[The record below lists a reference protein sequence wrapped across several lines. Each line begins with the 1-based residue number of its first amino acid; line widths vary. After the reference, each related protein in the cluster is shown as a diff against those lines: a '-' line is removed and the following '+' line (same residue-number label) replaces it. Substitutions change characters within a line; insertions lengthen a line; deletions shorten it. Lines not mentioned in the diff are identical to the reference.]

1 MTLRRTKPSVV
12 REPAFA
18 NPALAKCEY
27 PGRTGLVHNR
37 PGVGHGFG
45 GIGCF
50 NKEDS
55 TRKGGTV
62 QLRMSERIFEQN
74 EDIEFAPGE
83 RTHPARLD
91 MILRRSS
98 AAACRPKSARRVR
111 G

>member
-1 MTLRRTKPSVV
+1 M
-12 REPAFA
+12 
-18 NPALAKCEY
+18 
-27 PGRTGLVHNR
+27 
-37 PGVGHGFG
+37 
-45 GIGCF
+45 
-50 NKEDS
+50 
-55 TRKGGTV
+55 